1 MTDDLKHY
9 RAPRSLCALLDEALA
24 FCAFAA
30 LLIGA
35 VIVLGAA

>member
-1 MTDDLKHY
+1 MIDDLRHLP
-9 RAPRSLCALLDEALA
+9 PRSLCALLDEALA